1 MSCPWRF
8 TDWRLDGFKIPVIP
22 RPARLANNCNGNRA
36 CLFMCVVF
44 VCICGAF
51 NELFCIDQF
60 TNYLCVR
67 GILQMH
73 RRQTYRLTVYRAQII
88 GFIVVLWEIYG
99 TYTARTLTATN
110 LSMQCTSQVSSMR
123 GKVIYGFTPRSWSHV
138 TKHTH
143 KSLSG
148 AIWLRILYDNGSNI
162 TKRFLHIRDTMLAE
176 NVASSPFTLPP
187 LIYAIRTCTL
197 KAADRLD
204 CTRTVFAVDLIH
216 NLSIYSVVARPTDS
230 RGFASEP
237 CMTKKEKGGLPFP
250 CILPRSRQF
259 ACRSSDSRKKLEL
272 STHRVCLLYNKL
284 ILNLLV
290 YMWAHSPVVFSLPI
304 GLPTSW
310 MSRFEPRQE

>member
-1 MSCPWRF
+1 M
-8 TDWRLDGFKIPVIP
+8 VIV
-22 RPARLANNCNGNRA
+22 R
-36 CLFMCVVF
+36 
-44 VCICGAF
+44 VC
-51 NELFCIDQF
+51 
-60 TNYLCVR
+60 LCVWCLCASVVHSMNCFVSTN
-67 GILQMH
+67 LQITFAFLEYCKCIAARH
-73 RRQTYRLTVYRAQII
+73 IELTVYRAQII

-110 LSMQCTSQVSSMR
+110 LSMQCTSQVSSMH

-138 TKHTH
+138 MEHAH

-310 MSRFEPRQE
+310 MSRFEPRQEQRFFCLLKTAAKWDDSILWHIVNAI